1 MRDLCTKTKTTFGHV
16 ATPNFLFAHNTKVTS
31 VLWAE
36 TKVATFVFAHNTK
49 VTFIFAHNTKV
60 G

>member
-1 MRDLCTKTKTTFGHV
+1 MRDLCTKTKAAFDHV
-16 ATPNFLFAHNTKVTS
+16 ATPNFFAHNTKVTS
-31 VLWAE
+31 VLWAK
-36 TKVATFVFAHNTK
+36 TKVATFIFVHTTE